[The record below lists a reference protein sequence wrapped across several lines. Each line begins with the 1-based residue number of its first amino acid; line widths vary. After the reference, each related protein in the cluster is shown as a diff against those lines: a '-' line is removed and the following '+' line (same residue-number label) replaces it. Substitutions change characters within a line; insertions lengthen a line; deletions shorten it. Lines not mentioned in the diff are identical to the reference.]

1 MGLIANKT
9 LGVTGCLHI
18 SIWKYV
24 DYTTTSEVIKKGQY
38 SEAHGIV
45 NEVVNWSIRNRVKL
59 NTDKC
64 KELRISFTSDC
75 DFPPVVI
82 GEECIKLVKD
92 AKLLGVTISGD
103 LTWNAHIT
111 EVTKKAA
118 KRLYF
123 LVQLKRARVPQK
135 DLCPFYI
142 TCVRSVIDY
151 TAPVFH
157 HALQAYLSQELER
170 VQKRAMRII
179 CPGIEYQQALAL
191 MSLPTVAEHHHNIC
205 TRTFESIM
213 SDPNHKLR
221 KLLLPPY
228 KSNYNL
234 RYARTFT
241 LPRCKT
247 NIFKNSFF

>member
-1 MGLIANKT
+1 MINDLTVSNA
-9 LGVTGCLHI
+9 

-24 DYTTTSEVIKKGQY
+24 DDTTTSEVIKKGQH
-38 SEAHGIV
+38 SEAQVIV

-103 LTWNAHIT
+103 LTWNAHTT

-123 LVQLKRARVPQK
+123 LVQLKIARVPQK
-135 DLCPFYI
+135 GLCLFYI
-142 TCVRSVIDY
+142 TCVLSVID
-151 TAPVFH
+151 
-157 HALQAYLSQELER
+157 
-170 VQKRAMRII
+170 
-179 CPGIEYQQALAL
+179 
-191 MSLPTVAEHHHNIC
+191 
-205 TRTFESIM
+205 
-213 SDPNHKLR
+213 
-221 KLLLPPY
+221 
-228 KSNYNL
+228 
-234 RYARTFT
+234 
-241 LPRCKT
+241 
-247 NIFKNSFF
+247 